1 MLLLMFIKNG
11 ELGWVWEFT
20 SNERWF
26 IDMAA
31 NNVAFL
37 TEQQHLD
44 CEALQILATNGN
56 RVAFPGAWE
65 LCRV

>member
-11 ELGWVWEFT
+11 ELDGVWEFT

-37 TEQQHLD
+37 KEQ
-44 CEALQILATNGN
+44 
-56 RVAFPGAWE
+56 
-65 LCRV
+65 